1 MFLILA
7 ASLFAQ
13 DKALLSAKEYFSKRD
28 YVHAAKL
35 YKKALRKSD
44 SFKEQKHIA
53 YQIALSYYYMNDYKS
68 ALEWFEDAAGDD
80 SANAG
85 LVIYYSEAL
94 AIEGRY
100 EEALSLLRKVN
111 ADRKDSLL
119 INRKIAGIELLS
131 KQIYID
137 TLGITKNI
145 EALNTEYSEYGIA
158 YFGDKF
164 VVSSSRKEGMTGRM
178 DGRTGQGFSN
188 LFYTVHNKNYKEW
201 STLRKMPGRFNTNG
215 NEGSFCYDSINQTA
229 YWTRCTEKTDLCLIY
244 LSHFNKFNKKWTRPE
259 KAPFQLPGFDYGH
272 PFISDDGQTLFF
284 TSNMSDGHG
293 GKDIWK
299 ISRKND
305 GSWGIPI
312 NLGSGVN
319 TAGNEAFPSIYGDT
333 LLFFSSDRHSSLG
346 RYDIFFSL
354 REGLRYKQSAN
365 LGYPINSAA
374 DDYGILLDKSG
385 GKGWFC
391 SDRNLETSDD
401 IYSFKGFPIK
411 IVIEGKVLH
420 EADDMPIAN
429 ATINFMDM
437 GGKPDSIKTNENGE
451 YILYI
456 NAFDNYRISA
466 SKDGYYTD
474 YKSVD
479 TRNKDILFSPPPQK
493 TIDFHLSRTQ
503 YPCAIKGY
511 ITNKE
516 TSKPMGGVKVEIYN
530 KAGFSNWAFSDT
542 DGIYSFDGLKPNTIY
557 TIRTSRDGYF
567 SESRVCKLPKVDIA
581 KVFRKENGYDMD
593 FELMRIQIKSEIV
606 LSNIYY
612 DFNKSKLRETS
623 KIEIDKL
630 ASMLIETPAV
640 VVQISAHT
648 DEIGSDAY
656 NLKLS
661 AARAQSVVD
670 YLVMKGINRSRLIAK
685 GYGES
690 RLLIK
695 NAQTDE
701 EHQANRRT
709 TFKVLEILGSKAS
722 VTSGPT
728 EDETSLE
735 SDDDLIEPDLFYRV
749 QISSSSAQ
757 KDLSNSF
764 TNVYENILK
773 VLIYENNNGRLF
785 KYEVGNALSFSG
797 AKILQQKLKNIGY
810 KDCFITAYYKGNKIP
825 VSEALKREGL

>member
-1 MFLILA
+1 MFFVLA
-7 ASLFAQ
+7 SSLFAQ

-44 SFKEQKHIA
+44 NFKEQKHIA
-53 YQIALSYYYMNDYKS
+53 YRIALSYYNMNDYKS
-68 ALEWFEDAAGDD
+68 ALEWFEDAAGDA
-80 SANAG
+80 SSNAE

-100 EEALSLLRKVN
+100 AEALSLLQKVK
-111 ADRKDSLL
+111 ADGKDSLL
-119 INRKIAGIELLS
+119 INRKIAGIKLIS
-131 KQIYID
+131 KQKYID

-145 EALNTEYSEYGIA
+145 EALNTKYSEYGIA

-164 VVSSSRKEGMTGRM
+164 VVSSSRKEGVTGRL

-188 LFYTVHNKNYKEW
+188 LFYTVHKENEKEW
-201 STLRKMPGRFNTNG
+201 SPLRKMPGKFNTNE

-244 LSHFNKFNKKWTRPE
+244 LSHFNKKWTKPE

-272 PFISDDGQTLFF
+272 PFISNDGQTLFF
-284 TSNMSDGHG
+284 TSNMSDGQG

-312 NLGSGVN
+312 NLGTGVN

-354 REGLRYKQSAN
+354 REGLKYKRSSN

-374 DDYGILLDKSG
+374 DDYAVLLDKSG
-385 GKGWFC
+385 KKGWFC

-420 EADDMPIAN
+420 ELDDMPIAN
-429 ATINFMDM
+429 ASIIFMDM
-437 GGKPDSIKTNENGE
+437 DGITDSIKTNGNGE

-466 SKDGYYTD
+466 SKDGYFTD

-479 TRNKDILFSPPPQK
+479 TRDKDILFSPPPQK

-503 YPCAIKGY
+503 YPCAIKGF

-516 TSKPMGGVKVEIYN
+516 TSEPMGGVKVEIYN
-530 KAGFSNWAFSDT
+530 KAGFSNWTFSDT
-542 DGIYSFDGLKPNTIY
+542 GGIYSFDGLKPNTIY

-567 SESRVCKLPKVDIA
+567 SESRVCNLPKVDIA

-623 KIEIDKL
+623 KIELDKL

-709 TFKVLEILGSKAS
+709 TFKVLEILGSKTGETAD
-722 VTSGPT
+722 TA
-728 EDETSLE
+728 EDETSL
-735 SDDDLIEPDLFYRV
+735 DTNNDLIEPDLIYRV

-764 TNVYENILK
+764 TNVYENIFK
-773 VLIYENNNGRLF
+773 VLIYENNKDGLF
-785 KYEVGNALSFSG
+785 KYEVGNALSLSG
-797 AKILQQKLKNIGY
+797 ARILQQKLKNIGY
-810 KDCFITAYYKGNKIP
+810 NDCFITAYYKGNKIP
-825 VSEALKREGL
+825 VSEAVKREGL